1 MKKNI
6 LFLLTVISNII
17 LINAQETVPIS
28 SINDVSEGTL
38 LFRNDETSRYEIIP
52 NLHTDVNINIKG
64 MVSHTSV
71 DQMFVNDSTEP
82 IEAIYVFPLPPNSA
96 INNMVMI
103 VEDRIIQGKIKEKQ
117 EAKKQYEK
125 AKKRGQRASLTEQQ
139 RPNIFTNKVAN
150 VMPNDT
156 IIVRLEYVNELKY
169 GNGNFD
175 LRFPMVVGPR
185 FIDGTRVTGYSGTGW
200 AKDTDIVPDASQ
212 ITPHVVPDGMR
223 SGNIIDLSINIDAGI
238 PIENVESSSHRIKI
252 SKENKNQYIVNLKN
266 DKNIPNKD
274 FSLSYKIKKG
284 HEPKAA
290 LFTDTNHDENYFM
303 LLAVPPLTSNDK
315 IDIPKEVIFVVDVSG
330 SMQGTSIKQA
340 KNSLHYSIERL
351 NNDDSFNIIAYSDH
365 FFSMKKFP
373 IEMNESNIDSAKE
386 FINSLHAGGGTRAMG
401 PLKEAMLMNTDTNKL
416 KMIIF
421 ITDGDL
427 GYEKDVFN
435 LVNKYISNSR
445 LFCVGIG
452 SAPNGHLLEKVSEK
466 GRGTYTYI
474 NNINH
479 VNEKIKNLFDK
490 IEMPVLTD
498 VKLEIDGD
506 YELFPNPLPDLFL
519 NEPLVVFGK
528 VNNKD
533 KDNFKARFSG
543 KTTDGYFKIT
553 LPVKF
558 NKGIENSAVSDLWA
572 RKKID
577 RLMDDWYLGNKNVK
591 EKIIEI
597 SINHNLISKF
607 TSFVA
612 VEDKI
617 VNPNGKNIIAN
628 VKVDLPEGWVY
639 ESVFGKQFAK
649 KKAVPYSKNKSI
661 MASNDLKN
669 NKLIPKTATNMPT
682 YLLLGLIS
690 VLLSLTI
697 FFINRKYEISK
708 NI

>member
-1 MKKNI
+1 MKKTI
-6 LFLLTVISNII
+6 LFLLTII
-17 LINAQETVPIS
+17 TNLILLNAQETVPIS

-64 MVSHTSV
+64 MVSHATV

-103 VEDRIIQGKIKEKQ
+103 VEDRIIQGEIKEKK

-125 AKKRGQRASLTEQQ
+125 AKQKGKRASLTEQQ

-169 GNGNFD
+169 ENGNFD

-185 FIDGTRVTGYSGTGW
+185 FIDAARVMGYSGTGW
-200 AKDTDIVPDASQ
+200 AKDTDVVPDASQ
-212 ITPHVVPDGMR
+212 ITPHVVPDGLR

-238 PIENVESSSHRIKI
+238 PIENILSSSHEIKI
-252 SKENKNQYIVNLKN
+252 DKKNKNQYIVNLKN

-274 FSLSYKIKKG
+274 FSLSYKIQKG
-284 HEPKAA
+284 YEPKAA
-290 LFTDTNHDENYFM
+290 LFTDINHDDNYFM
-303 LLAVPPLTSNDK
+303 LLAVPPLASKDK
-315 IDIPKEVIFVVDVSG
+315 MDIPKEVIFVVDVSG

-351 NNDDSFNIIAYSDH
+351 NDNDSFNIIAYSDH
-365 FFSMKKFP
+365 YFSMKKNP
-373 IEMNESNIDSAKE
+373 IGINESNIDSAKI
-386 FINSLHAGGGTRAMG
+386 FINSLHAGGGTRAME
-401 PLKEAMLMNTDTNKL
+401 PLKEAMLMKTDENKL

-479 VNEKIKNLFDK
+479 VNKKIKNLFTK

-506 YELFPNPLPDLFL
+506 YELFPNPLPDLFS

-528 VNNKD
+528 INNKD
-533 KDNFKARFSG
+533 KNNFKARFSG
-543 KTTDGYFKIT
+543 KTIDGYFKLS

-591 EKIIEI
+591 EEIIEI
-597 SINHNLISKF
+597 SIDHNLMSKF

-612 VEDKI
+612 VENKI
-617 VNPNGKNIIAN
+617 VNPNGKNIVAN
-628 VKVDLPEGWVY
+628 IEVDLPEGWVY

-649 KKAVPYSKNKSI
+649 KKAVPYSMNKSI
-661 MASNDLKN
+661 MANNDLNN
-669 NKLIPKTATNMPT
+669 NKVIPKTATNMPI
-682 YLLLGLIS
+682 YILLGLIS
-690 VLLSLTI
+690 LLLSLFI
-697 FFINRKYEISK
+697 SFINRKYEISK